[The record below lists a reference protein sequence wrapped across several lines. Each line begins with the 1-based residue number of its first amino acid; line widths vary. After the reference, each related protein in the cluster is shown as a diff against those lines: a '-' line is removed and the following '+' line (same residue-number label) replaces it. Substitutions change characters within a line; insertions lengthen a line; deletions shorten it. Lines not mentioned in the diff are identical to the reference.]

1 MTLFERVEK
10 KVGLI
15 SHEHSHPVYHSSNGE
30 NYTSSAVINN
40 QKAFKALCEI
50 VEEELNVLEK
60 KMNIMGFITEE
71 DMKI

>member
-10 KVGLI
+10 KV

-30 NYTSSAVINN
+30 SSAVIKN
-40 QKAFKALCEI
+40 QKALKALCDI
-50 VEEELNVLEK
+50 MEEELTILK
-60 KMNIMGFITEE
+60 QKMKTIGFLTEE